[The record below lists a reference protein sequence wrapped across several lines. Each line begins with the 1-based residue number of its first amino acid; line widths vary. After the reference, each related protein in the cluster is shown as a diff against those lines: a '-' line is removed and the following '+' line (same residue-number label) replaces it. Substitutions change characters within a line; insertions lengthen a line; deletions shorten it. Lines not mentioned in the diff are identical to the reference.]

1 MFYIERR
8 ITRTKNKTKLKN
20 KTKKLKLKDMAQV
33 SLNTSELKTFVN
45 QIIEN
50 NRYIQEKGMMPV
62 AINVEGDHGLG
73 KTTVISQIA
82 DELNLDFVKINVAQL
97 DELSDLVG
105 FPIKEY
111 QVSKTVNGQTKYKWV
126 TEIEAE
132 QAIKDPSIRLTGQ
145 KRTSYAPPEWIANKS
160 NGGILLLD
168 DYTRGSQIMMQACM
182 DLIYTQEYYSWKLPK
197 DWHIILTTNPDNG
210 DYQVTSMDEAQK
222 TRFISCKLKFDVDCW
237 AKWAEDTNMD
247 SRCIN
252 FTLKHPEII
261 GQKTNPRSITT
272 FFNSISGFENFAD
285 HLPIVQ
291 MIGEGS
297 IGPEATTLF
306 TTFIHNKLDQ
316 LPHPKEIMDSGINSE
331 TAVNKLITTIG
342 QKDSYRADIASI
354 LTTRIVNYSITF
366 SKDNKIDDKYLEK
379 VEKITTSDALT
390 VDLKYMFI
398 RNLMKDAKRKFQKL
412 LLKTEILELT
422 NK

>member
-1 MFYIERR
+1 
-8 ITRTKNKTKLKN
+8 
-20 KTKKLKLKDMAQV
+20 MAQV
-33 SLNTSELKTFVN
+33 SLNTSELKDFVK

-50 NRYIQEKGMMPV
+50 NRYIQEKDMTPV
-62 AINVEGDHGLG
+62 AVNVEGDHGLG

-82 DELNLDFVKINVAQL
+82 QEEGLDFVKINVAQL

-105 FPIKEY
+105 FPLKEF
-111 QVSKTVNGQTKYKWV
+111 QISKNLDGVAKTKWV
-126 TEIEAE
+126 SEMEAE
-132 QAIKDPSIRLTGQ
+132 RAIKDPNIKLTGL
-145 KRTSYAPPEWIANKS
+145 KRTSYAPPEWISGKS

-182 DLIYTQEYYSWKLPK
+182 DLIYTQEYYSWKLPE
-197 DWHIILTTNPDNG
+197 DWHIVLTTNPDNG

-222 TRFISCKLKFDVDCW
+222 TRFISCQLKFDVDCW
-237 AKWAEDTNMD
+237 AKWAEEVSMD
-247 SRCIN
+247 NRCIN
-252 FTLKHPEII
+252 FVLKHPELI
-261 GQKTNPRSITT
+261 GDKTNPRSITT

-285 HLPIVQ
+285 QLPMVQ

-316 LPHPKEIMDSGINSE
+316 LPHPSEIMKDGITAD
-331 TAVNKLITTIG
+331 TAVERLINVIG
-342 QKDSYRADIASI
+342 SKDNYRADIASI
-354 LTTRIVNYSITF
+354 LATRIVNYSVNF
-366 SKDNKIDDKYLEK
+366 SKTNKIDDKYLEK
-379 VEKITTSDALT
+379 VEKITTSDALS

-412 LLKTEILELT
+412 LLKEEILELT
-422 NK
+422 SK

>member
-1 MFYIERR
+1 
-8 ITRTKNKTKLKN
+8 
-20 KTKKLKLKDMAQV
+20 MAQV
-33 SLNTSELKTFVN
+33 SLNTAELKDFVK

-50 NRYIQEKGMMPV
+50 NRYIQEKGMTPV
-62 AINVEGDHGLG
+62 AVNVEGDHGLG

-82 DELNLDFVKINVAQL
+82 QEQGLDFVKINVAQL

-105 FPIKEY
+105 FPLKEF
-111 QVSKTVNGQTKYKWV
+111 QISKTIDGVSKTKWV
-126 TEIEAE
+126 TEMEAE
-132 QAIKDPSIRLTGQ
+132 RAIKDPSVRLTGL
-145 KRTSYAPPEWIANKS
+145 KRTSYAPPEWISGKS

-182 DLIYTQEYYSWKLPK
+182 DLIYTQEYYSWKLPQ

-210 DYQVTSMDEAQK
+210 DYQVTSMDAAQK
-222 TRFISCKLKFDVDCW
+222 TRFISCQLKFDVDCW
-237 AKWAEDTNMD
+237 AKWAEEANMD
-247 SRCIN
+247 NRCIN
-252 FTLKHPEII
+252 FVLKHPELI
-261 GQKTNPRSITT
+261 GDKTNPRSITT

-285 HLPIVQ
+285 QLPMVQ

-316 LPHPKEIMDSGINSE
+316 LPHPSEIMENKLNSE
-331 TAVNKLITTIG
+331 TSVEKLRNVIG
-342 QKDSYRADIASI
+342 SENDYRADIASI
-354 LTTRIVNYSITF
+354 LSTRIVNYSVNF
-366 SKDNKIDDKYLEK
+366 SKNNKIDDKYLEK
-379 VEKITTSDALT
+379 IEKITTSDVLT

-412 LLKTEILELT
+412 LLKEEILELT
-422 NK
+422 SK

>member
-1 MFYIERR
+1 
-8 ITRTKNKTKLKN
+8 
-20 KTKKLKLKDMAQV
+20 MAQV
-33 SLNTSELKTFVN
+33 SLNTAELKTFVK

-50 NRYIQEKGMMPV
+50 NRYIQEKGMVPV
-62 AINVEGDHGLG
+62 AVNVEGDHGLG

-82 DELNLDFVKINVAQL
+82 QEEGLDFVKINVAQL

-105 FPIKEY
+105 FPLKEF
-111 QVSKTVNGQTKYKWV
+111 QISKSYDGVVKTKWV
-126 TEIEAE
+126 TEMEAE
-132 QAIKDPSIRLTGQ
+132 RAIKDSSVRLTGL
-145 KRTSYAPPEWIANKS
+145 KRTSYAPPEWISAKG

-182 DLIYTQEYYSWKLPK
+182 DLIYTQEYYSWKLPQ

-237 AKWAEDTNMD
+237 AKWAEETSMD
-247 SRCIN
+247 NRCIN
-252 FTLKHPEII
+252 FVLKHPELI
-261 GQKTNPRSITT
+261 GDKTNPRSMTT

-316 LPHPKEIMDSGINSE
+316 LPHPSEIMENKINAE
-331 TAVNKLITTIG
+331 TCVQRLTDVIG
-342 QKDSYRADIASI
+342 HGDSYRADIASI
-354 LTTRIVNYSITF
+354 LTTRIINYSVNF
-366 SKDNKIDDKYLEK
+366 SKSNPIDDKYLEK

-390 VDLKYMFI
+390 IDLKYMFI
-398 RNLMKDAKRKFQKL
+398 RNIMKDAKRKFQKL
-412 LLKTEILELT
+412 LLKEDILELT
-422 NK
+422 SK